1 MDSHKGSLE
10 SVETGGVQHLLL
22 DLGAVRAPAHQEQ
35 LALEGGLS
43 PVRVELVVVVV
54 QAVPTVLTLA
64 LLLVEVHQEVGVGT
78 VTDSNLDIEK
88 CTF

>member
-1 MDSHKGSLE
+1 MDSHEGSLE

-88 CTF
+88 